1 MISGFLTHANK
12 SIRGWLILKNL
23 KGFSCVCVAN
33 VMFLLALPV
42 FSDNDAV
49 EYFQRGLAYQ
59 MGETGQPDADRALVE
74 YRKSLEINPNFF
86 HSLYNSGLIY
96 HSAGKLKH
104 AQVVFLKAARVAK
117 KDPSQEGKRL
127 GSLARNGLGSTLF
140 RLKKFHEAEKEFD
153 IARRLSPDMV
163 EAHYNYI
170 NSLIRDDRVEEANKA
185 MRYANKVAP
194 SDKYEKFKG
203 FVASKGTL
211 KRFYGMGSWIFAIAV
226 AIAAIFYGMHI
237 RSKRYSTT

>member
-1 MISGFLTHANK
+1 M
-12 SIRGWLILKNL
+12 KNL
-23 KGFSCVCVAN
+23 KVFSRLCVAKI
-33 VMFLLALPV
+33 MFLLALPV
-42 FSDNDAV
+42 FGEYDAV

-59 MGETGQPDADRALVE
+59 MGETENPDVDRALVE

-96 HSAGKLKH
+96 YSVGKLKH

-117 KDPSQEGKRL
+117 KDGSQEGKRL

-140 RLKKFHEAEKEFD
+140 RLDKFPEAEKEFD
-153 IARRLSPDMV
+153 IARRLSPYMV

-185 MRYANKVAP
+185 LLYANRVAP

-203 FVASKGTL
+203 FLASKGTL

-237 RSKRYSTT
+237 RSKKYGAT